1 MHDEG
6 CDRCRSNE
14 SYGHSLTEL
23 AVPAC
28 KSGEYNPPP
37 SVPHMDGKR
46 AAPRKGRRVVFAGI
60 RFLCGTGPMCP
71 AAGYAFFGGARG
83 PRPTGQVRYPPVGD
97 GVPQWSAAEQMPLG
111 YDVPSARQRRAGRRI
126 PTPVCTTRALASRR
140 ALARND
146 SASCCLGGRSRPPL
160 QVFIGDS
167 RAGRRGRRP
176 LRNDRNGAMRASPPT
191 KSQGVRACGTS
202 RAAFPT
208 E

>member
-1 MHDEG
+1 MHEEG
-6 CDRCRSNE
+6 CDHCRSNE

-60 RFLCGTGPMCP
+60 RFLCRAGPMCP
-71 AAGYAFFGGARG
+71 AEKCVPGGGARG
-83 PRPTGQVRYPPVGD
+83 PRPTGQVRYPPVED

-111 YDVPSARQRRAGRRI
+111 YDVPSARRRRAGRRI
-126 PTPVCTTRALASRR
+126 PTPVCTPRALASRR

-146 SASCCLGGRSRPPL
+146 SASRCLGGRSRPPL
-160 QVFIGDS
+160 RILTRRRRF
-167 RAGRRGRRP
+167 RRNNKTTRRHAPAGRSYP
-176 LRNDRNGAMRASPPT
+176 VDNFS
-191 KSQGVRACGTS
+191 
-202 RAAFPT
+202 
-208 E
+208 

>member
-1 MHDEG
+1 MHEEG

-60 RFLCGTGPMCP
+60 RFLCRAGPMCP
-71 AAGYAFFGGARG
+71 AEKCVPGDGARG

-97 GVPQWSAAEQMPLG
+97 GVI
-111 YDVPSARQRRAGRRI
+111 DVPSARQRRAGRRI
-126 PTPVCTTRALASRR
+126 PTPVTAGHTGPALQGA
-140 ALARND
+140 AVIQ
-146 SASCCLGGRSRPPL
+146 GGQSRPPL
-160 QVFIGDS
+160 RILTRRRRF
-167 RAGRRGRRP
+167 RRNNKTTRRHAPAGRSYP
-176 LRNDRNGAMRASPPT
+176 VDNFS
-191 KSQGVRACGTS
+191 
-202 RAAFPT
+202 
-208 E
+208 

>member
-1 MHDEG
+1 MHEEG

-14 SYGHSLTEL
+14 SYCHSLTEL

-46 AAPRKGRRVVFAGI
+46 AAPLAGRRVVFLGGVCTCRA
-60 RFLCGTGPMCP
+60 GPMCP

-111 YDVPSARQRRAGRRI
+111 YDVPPARQRRAGGRI
-126 PTPVCTTRALASRR
+126 PTPVTAGHTGPALQGA
-140 ALARND
+140 AVIQ
-146 SASCCLGGRSRPPL
+146 GGQSHPPL
-160 QVFIGDS
+160 
-167 RAGRRGRRP
+167 RCEARGACMRDVEDGVSDGITRRP
-176 LRNDRNGAMRASPPT
+176 AGMRLRVAP
-191 KSQGVRACGTS
+191 VRLTTFRDAGMIAVVHS
-202 RAAFPT
+202 HS
-208 E
+208 